1 MILIFQIPYG
11 KKCNTLD
18 DIIKDGYL
26 PSTFTNHQ
34 PSYAVFDIETLEA
47 SINRQETEFLTTDAN
62 LYVVS
67 IAVASNIEGKN
78 PTFFCRKSSDPV
90 DGYKLV
96 REFLF
101 HLLKL
106 QKHVLN
112 SLPNELKT
120 CIERL
125 QEEQKQTDFKGMHN
139 QNTKTFK
146 YLNYLK
152 QYTSLPVF
160 GFNSSKLII
169 FFII

>member
-11 KKCNTLD
+11 KRCNTLD

-67 IAVASNIEGKN
+67 IAVASNIEGKK
-78 PTFFCRKSSDPV
+78 PTFFCRKSSDAV

-101 HLLKL
+101 YLIKL
-106 QKHVLN
+106 QKHVSN
-112 SLPNELKT
+112 SLPNELKS

-125 QEEQKQTDFKGMHN
+125 QEEQKQSDYKG
-139 QNTKTFK
+139 TFSSKSKSFK

-152 QYTSLPVF
+152 QYTSLSVF
-160 GFNSSKLII
+160 GFNSSM
-169 FFII
+169 